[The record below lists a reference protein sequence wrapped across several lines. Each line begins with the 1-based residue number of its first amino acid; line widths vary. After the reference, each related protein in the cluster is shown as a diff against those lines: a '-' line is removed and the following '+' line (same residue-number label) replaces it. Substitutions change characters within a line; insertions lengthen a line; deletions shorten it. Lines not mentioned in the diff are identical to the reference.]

1 MLPDDRDVLRELAA
15 RLREVEPKARIWAFG
30 SRARG
35 VARSDSDFD
44 VCVVVPEFSD
54 DLEKKIFHAAWEVAF
69 EHGLVIPPVVLSE
82 EAFERG
88 PMSASTLV
96 ANILREGIAA

>member
-1 MLPDDRDVLRELAA
+1 MLPGDREILRQLAA

-35 VARSDSDFD
+35 TAQPDSDFD
-44 VCVVVPEFSD
+44 VCVVVPHDTSA
-54 DLEKKIFHAAWEVAF
+54 LRSQIRKLAWEVAF
-69 EHGLVIPPVVLSE
+69 EHGTVIPTVILSDE
-82 EAFERG
+82 SFERG

-96 ANILREGIAA
+96 ANILEEGVAA